1 MTLCDI
7 GNTNATF
14 FKEGK
19 ISKIDIQ
26 SFKNFKSS
34 EKIYYISVND
44 SLKSKLE
51 NDENFVNLE
60 PFFEIDTIYNGL
72 GIDRIVNCYSID
84 NGVVIDAGSAITID
98 IMQNKMH
105 LGGCIL
111 PGISQSLKTY
121 ENISE
126 RLKVS
131 LNSQIDLEALPQK
144 TSDAV
149 SYGVIKPIVL
159 LIENI
164 SNNSKIYF
172 TGGDGEFLSRFFKNS
187 IYDKRLIFRGMQALI
202 EEKKEILC

>member
-26 SFKNFKSS
+26 SFRNFKSS

-44 SLKSKLE
+44 NFRSKLE
-51 NDENFVNLE
+51 SDSNFINLE

-72 GIDRIVNCYSID
+72 GIDRIVNCYSVE

-98 IMQNKMH
+98 VMQNKMH

-111 PGISQSLKTY
+111 PGISQSLKAY
-121 ENISE
+121 ENISS

>member
-1 MTLCDI
+1 MILCDI

-14 FKEGK
+14 FQDGK
-19 ISKIDIQ
+19 ISKMEINA
-26 SFKNFKSS
+26 FKSFKSS
-34 EKIYYISVND
+34 EKVYYISVND
-44 SLKSKLE
+44 SLKSKLQ
-51 NDENFVNLE
+51 NDPNFVNLE
-60 PFFEIDTIYNGL
+60 PFFEIDTIYSGL
-72 GIDRIVNCYSID
+72 GIDRIAICHSIK

-98 IMQNKMH
+98 VMQNGMH

-111 PGISQSLKTY
+111 PGISQSLKAY
-121 ENISE
+121 ENISA

-187 IYDKRLIFRGMQALI
+187 IYDKRLVFRGMQMIL